1 MFLKLVAAI
10 PGNHNFTPLSNQ
22 RNDFAEGLFVG
33 LPVYF
38 IQVCF
43 CNHCHPWPSVI
54 TSRLVADYCQLC
66 YLARYY

>member
-10 PGNHNFTPLSNQ
+10 PGNHNFTPLGNQ

-38 IQVCF
+38 IQV
-43 CNHCHPWPSVI
+43 
-54 TSRLVADYCQLC
+54 
-66 YLARYY
+66 